1 MEIKNPNKKS
11 IYSTQNNYFKNLN
24 PSADEFKER
33 IKDGSYQ
40 RDPERYNYEA
50 SREAAKAKNI
60 YK

>member
-24 PSADEFKER
+24 PSVDEFKER